1 MFHLVYRRI
10 PMAFLVALTVSILG
24 FLLLRLSGDLA
35 AELAGERATAEDIA
49 EIARLYGLD
58 RPLIIQYFDWVW
70 HVLQGDF
77 GTSLFTGEKVSALVS
92 QRIGVTVI
100 LAVASLLLA
109 LVLGIPMGVLAAA
122 FPNTVIDR
130 TIAVVAV
137 FGQAVPNFW
146 FGLLMLVVFSVW
158 LGWFPIAGAETPMH
172 FVLPVITLGLSVM
185 PQFVRVTR
193 SGVLDALGADYIR
206 TARSKGLR
214 PTRVFMRHALRNAIL
229 PVVSLSA
236 VTLGFLLGGSVIVE
250 SVFAINGIGL
260 LAYSSILSNDFPV
273 VQAIVVI
280 VSFTYVFLTLLS
292 DVINAWLDPR
302 LRNQ

>member
-109 LVLGIPMGVLAAA
+109 LILGIPMGVLAAA
-122 FPNTVIDR
+122 FPNTAIDR

-280 VSFTYVFLTLLS
+280 VSFVYVFLTLLS

-302 LRNQ
+302 LRSQ